1 MMHELSRFYGSFG
14 ARGVA
19 ASRTSLPPLSVGSG
33 EDGER
38 SSNDGGMSDP
48 RLKVSCRLF
57 FSVCFPLVGNGIF
70 IFLGIF
76 FIFLLKM
83 QDGISLEVIPMWVIE
98 RGNHRNS
105 VCCKA
110 RM

>member
-14 ARGVA
+14 ARGGR
-19 ASRTSLPPLSVGSG
+19 SIQNIPSLPLSFRGVGGGWRAS
-33 EDGER
+33 

-57 FSVCFPLVGNGIF
+57 FFFSVCFPLVGNGIF
-70 IFLGIF
+70 FFFFLLGIF

-83 QDGISLEVIPMWVIE
+83 QDGISSEGYSDV
-98 RGNHRNS
+98 GY
-105 VCCKA
+105 
-110 RM
+110 

>member
-1 MMHELSRFYGSFG
+1 MDLLALG
-14 ARGVA
+14 GVA

-57 FSVCFPLVGNGIF
+57 FFCMFPSGGEWNFYFSWDIFYIPFKNAGWHQFGGYSDVGY
-70 IFLGIF
+70 
-76 FIFLLKM
+76 
-83 QDGISLEVIPMWVIE
+83 
-98 RGNHRNS
+98 
-105 VCCKA
+105 
-110 RM
+110 